1 MDCTTSL
8 TAIPYSGGGTVPLA
22 TLAIPYVAGTAVYTY
37 VDSYLKLLASG
48 DITNCPVTSCLLM
61 DSTCS
66 TTPTAN
72 ANFYINAGGSPW
84 DLKAKQN
91 LEAGWAE

>member
-66 TTPTAN
+66 ATPPAN

-91 LEAGWAE
+91 VDAGWAE